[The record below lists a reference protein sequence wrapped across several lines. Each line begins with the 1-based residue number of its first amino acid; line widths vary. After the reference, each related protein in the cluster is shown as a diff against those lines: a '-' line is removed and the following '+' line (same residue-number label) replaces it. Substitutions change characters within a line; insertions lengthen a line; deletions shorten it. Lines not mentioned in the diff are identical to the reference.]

1 MLTID
6 LDTPP
11 RERWADLAPL
21 AQPAR
26 ALLDLYERDLG
37 PGAQASMGL
46 ISEVASQVL
55 PAETLE
61 ELVGVAA
68 VLEVPVERV
77 LLCNLYYDLIKSSV
91 GCSAFAVDLPDGPLH
106 ARNLDWWTTGGLLRD
121 HTLVTQFLRRGALRY
136 RLIGWPGF
144 IGCFSGVAPGRF
156 SVTVNAVLSDEPACV
171 AEPVVFL
178 LRRVLDVAPT
188 FDAALSMLRDSP
200 IASDCLLLLCG
211 TQRGEFVV
219 IERTPTR
226 AQVRRPEDG
235 VLFVTN
241 DYRSM
246 PPGTTGSSEL
256 TRTSCARGLRLR
268 QLLSA
273 HAVASPSEAFAVL
286 ADPGVR
292 MDMTVQHMVL
302 RPVSGAC
309 EVQLPE

>member
-11 RERWADLAPL
+11 HERWADLARF

-26 ALLDLYERDLG
+26 ALLELYERDLG
-37 PGAQASMGL
+37 PGAQASIGL
-46 ISEVASQVL
+46 IAEVARQVL
-55 PAETLE
+55 PAETFA

-68 VLEVPVERV
+68 ALEVPVERV

-121 HTLVTQFLRRGALRY
+121 HTLVTHFVRHGALRY
-136 RLIGWPGF
+136 RLVGWPGF

-156 SVTVNAVLSDEPACV
+156 SVTLNAVLSDDPACV

-178 LRRVLDVAPT
+178 LRRVLDIAPD

-226 AQVRRPEDG
+226 AYVRGPENG
-235 VLFVTN
+235 VVFVTN
-241 DYRSM
+241 DYRAM
-246 PPGTTGSSEL
+246 PTGAAGSSEL
-256 TRTSCARGLRLR
+256 ARTSCARGLRL
-268 QLLSA
+268 QELLSA
-273 HAVASPSEAFAVL
+273 HAVTTPSDAFAVL
-286 ADPGVR
+286 ADGGVR
-292 MDMTVQHMVL
+292 MGITVQHMVL
-302 RPVSGAC
+302 RPASGAC
-309 EVQLPE
+309 EVRLPD